1 MGHGAMT
8 RLKKIYTATYEFL
21 TEKGIERHEE
31 AAASRLY
38 RFAHFWLLV
47 CKSFVRSKC
56 PLRATALAYTTLL
69 ALIPLLAVGVSVTST
84 LLKGQG
90 AEKTGEMIEK
100 LIGTIAPQLELTT
113 KTDLGEKVDG
123 RKEVARHINEYVQNV
138 SNKTLG
144 LTGLVGLVAVG
155 ILLLV
160 SIENT
165 FNDIWGVTRGRNWLA
180 RVVQYWTTISLG
192 PVVIVLATL
201 LVNGPQFQFTR
212 DFLASAPFVATLVFR
227 ALPFVVISLGFA
239 LFYKL
244 VPNTSVNWSAALYG
258 GVVGGSLWLL
268 NNILN
273 ALNLSKVAGMSAIYG
288 PLGIIPIFL
297 IGLYFSWLIVLFGA
311 QVAYAAQNRSV
322 YLQEKKA
329 ESVHQQ
335 GREFI
340 ALRIMTLVARAF
352 AHGQPSPSGNDIA
365 AALAVPTRLVSQL
378 LQLLQSNKL
387 LVPVT
392 LSTDTGY
399 TPARPLDQITAHDVL
414 QALRSGQGQE
424 LATHPDAQ
432 RARIR
437 AELDRILAAEQRAAA
452 VTLQTLVEQE
462 K

>member
-1 MGHGAMT
+1 MGDGAIT

-31 AAASRLY
+31 AGASRLY

-47 CKSFVRSKC
+47 GKSFVRSKC

-100 LIGTIAPQLELTT
+100 LIGTIAPQHELTT

-144 LTGLVGLVAVG
+144 LTGLVGLVAVA

-192 PVVIVLATL
+192 PVVIVLVML

-212 DFLASAPFVATLVFR
+212 DFLGAAPFLATLIFR

-244 VPNTSVNWSAALYG
+244 VPNTSVDWSAALYG
-258 GVVGGSLWLL
+258 GIVGGSLWL
-268 NNILN
+268 
-273 ALNLSKVAGMSAIYG
+273 
-288 PLGIIPIFL
+288 
-297 IGLYFSWLIVLFGA
+297 
-311 QVAYAAQNRSV
+311 
-322 YLQEKKA
+322 
-329 ESVHQQ
+329 
-335 GREFI
+335 
-340 ALRIMTLVARAF
+340 
-352 AHGQPSPSGNDIA
+352 
-365 AALAVPTRLVSQL
+365 
-378 LQLLQSNKL
+378 
-387 LVPVT
+387 
-392 LSTDTGY
+392 
-399 TPARPLDQITAHDVL
+399 
-414 QALRSGQGQE
+414 
-424 LATHPDAQ
+424 
-432 RARIR
+432 
-437 AELDRILAAEQRAAA
+437 
-452 VTLQTLVEQE
+452 
-462 K
+462 